1 MKNRNTQKIYFYI
14 LNKNVADKT
23 AFFENAKSE
32 YNERSADLLS
42 SLNGYVA
49 ASGKSNKDER
59 MLTAALLLKSLGH
72 LASEENITLPDALK
86 KDELDKP
93 YFPTALKKDECGK
106 PYFDGS
112 DLKLSISHNEDF
124 VAIAYAKGAD
134 IGIDIE
140 GEIPAEKAEKLSK
153 RFPAIAT
160 LISEKSDEATEGDTK
175 ICLFEMLE
183 GGRFEPLSLIP
194 TDDSFTAKWTAA
206 EALMKCDGRG
216 FSALGEIEN
225 LRKNMQVFGFYLPS
239 ENKRIYISLAAKE

>member
-32 YNERSADLLS
+32 YNERSAELLS

-59 MLTAALLLKSLGH
+59 MLTAALFLMSLDH
-72 LASEENITLPDALK
+72 LASEENITLPD
-86 KDELDKP
+86 
-93 YFPTALKKDECGK
+93 ALKKDECGK

-153 RFPAIAT
+153 RFPAISSLT
-160 LISEKSDEATEGDTK
+160 LEKNSKNADDNIEISFFKMAEDGIFDS
-175 ICLFEMLE
+175 
-183 GGRFEPLSLIP
+183 LSLAP
-194 TDDSFTAKWTAA
+194 ADDSFTAKWTAA

-216 FSALGEIEN
+216 FSALTDLDTLKKEMIVSTYVILEED
-225 LRKNMQVFGFYLPS
+225 KKY
-239 ENKRIYISLAAKE
+239 YISLVEK

>member
-14 LNKNVADKT
+14 LNKSVADKT

-32 YNERSADLLS
+32 YNEKMTELLS

-49 ASGKSNKDER
+49 SSGKSNKDER
-59 MLTAALLLKSLGH
+59 MLTAALLLMSLDH
-72 LASEENITLPDALK
+72 LASEENITPPDALK
-86 KDELDKP
+86 KDELDKS

-153 RFPAIAT
+153 RFPAIAS
-160 LISEKSDEATEGDTK
+160 LAVEKNSKNLDDNIEISFFKMSEDGSFDS
-175 ICLFEMLE
+175 
-183 GGRFEPLSLIP
+183 LSLAP
-194 TDDSFTAKWTAA
+194 ADDSFTTKWTVA

-216 FSALGEIEN
+216 FSALTD
-225 LRKNMQVFGFYLPS
+225 LDTLKRKMIVSTYVIL
-239 ENKRIYISLAAKE
+239 EEDKKYYISLVKK